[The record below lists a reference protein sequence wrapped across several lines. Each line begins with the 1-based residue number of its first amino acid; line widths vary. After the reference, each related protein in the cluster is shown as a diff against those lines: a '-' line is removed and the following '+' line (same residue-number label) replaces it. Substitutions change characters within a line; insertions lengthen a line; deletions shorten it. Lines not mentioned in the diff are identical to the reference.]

1 MQLLARA
8 QDMAVCEQYVMGML
22 TNVEGGLALDRI
34 HNMLKMFMVDPPY
47 DKTPDDLAGFLRGLV
62 ADEKL
67 MYLGGVYK
75 SR

>member
-1 MQLLARA
+1 MCA

-47 DKTPDDLAGFLRGLV
+47 DKSAEDLAAFLRGLV

-67 MYLGGVYK
+67 AFIGGVFK
-75 SR
+75 KR